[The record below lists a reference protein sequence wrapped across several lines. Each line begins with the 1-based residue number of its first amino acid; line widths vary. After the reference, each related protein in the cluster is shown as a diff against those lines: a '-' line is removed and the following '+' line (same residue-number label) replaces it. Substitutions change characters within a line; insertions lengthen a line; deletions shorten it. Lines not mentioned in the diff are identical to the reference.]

1 MHFRNPGMF
10 FPQTCH
16 SSAQGRLGMCC
27 QPGSAPVAAGCWPAP
42 RCPQA
47 SPRLRMRSKA
57 PCGCLHRDPPRCPV
71 PPPLPLPLLC
81 GNAGTLMCI
90 IKRIKAW
97 NIPRLHLPG
106 SLWSMGRP
114 AGSPHSPGQPVSRLG
129 TQGRAGGAIPALLLV
144 LLPSQGLL
152 ESKCKHENM
161 YLAKKTKLQSIFV
174 VHNVQSSQEPCLS
187 EGSGCCTAGR
197 CSAGAGS
204 LGNRH
209 SSCEDTSRPPLAK
222 DGAARTPA

>member
-1 MHFRNPGMF
+1 MRHSGLRPTQAAAAAALPIPRQDAPCGQQGGAAEMHFRNPGMF

-16 SSAQGRLGMCC
+16 SAQGHLGMCC

-71 PPPLPLPLLC
+71 PPPLPLTLLC

-144 LLPSQGLL
+144 LLPSQGLR

-161 YLAKKTKLQSIFV
+161 YLAKKNQVT
-174 VHNVQSSQEPCLS
+174 VHICGSQCAVKP
-187 EGSGCCTAGR
+187 GTVF
-197 CSAGAGS
+197 
-204 LGNRH
+204 
-209 SSCEDTSRPPLAK
+209 K
-222 DGAARTPA
+222 